1 MINTN
6 DLRPGTCFIYDNQLW
21 KILEFQHVKPGKGP
35 AFIRVKQLNIKT
47 GSTVERT
54 YRAGE
59 KVEDIRVENREMQ
72 YLYHDGTNFIFMDN
86 ETYEQFGINET
97 LVGNKAGYLLENT
110 NASVTVYDGEVL
122 DITPPNFIE
131 VEIVRTDP
139 GLKGDTAQG
148 GSKPAQIASGATV
161 NVPLF
166 INEGEKIKVD
176 TRDGRYVERVK
187 S

>member
-86 ETYEQFGINET
+86 ETYEQFSINET